1 MSPIGYIQE
10 VPWSPVDLEAC
21 RQRMSAEESA
31 KDALFWDDELPRP
44 LAAHVG
50 PGEVVIHLILH
61 ASFYTCCCRCHQTL
75 PYDRCCF
82 QYRALPVTLHACEHA
97 CLMQFMIVV
106 KEAEL
111 ST

>member
-1 MSPIGYIQE
+1 MQRFHAPSRLMHPIGYIQE

-21 RQRMSAEESA
+21 RQRMSADESA

-61 ASFYTCCCRCHQTL
+61 ALFYVGCCGCPLDLALWLMVL
-75 PYDRCCF
+75 P
-82 QYRALPVTLHACEHA
+82 PT
-97 CLMQFMIVV
+97 
-106 KEAEL
+106 
-111 ST
+111 